1 MQEKGNKGIISKLSG
16 SFISTRNFLITKR
29 NVFQN
34 KITKRRER
42 ERELAQNTAENECIF
57 LRTLYEEDCII
68 AIVASLGVDTDEFE
82 ANDFKMN
89 DIFSNFYFI
98 YLSYYSYLSFSLP
111 LIHKFHS
118 LATEILHFQPL

>member
-1 MQEKGNKGIISKLSG
+1 MQAFRFLHFHKKFLNNQKICISK
-16 SFISTRNFLITKR
+16 
-29 NVFQN
+29 QN
-34 KITKRRER
+34 YEKARER
-42 ERELAQNTAENECIF
+42 ERELVQNTAENECIF

-89 DIFSNFYFI
+89 DIFSNFYSI
-98 YLSYYSYLSFSLP
+98 YLSYYSKLSFSLP

>member
-1 MQEKGNKGIISKLSG
+1 MYFKTKLRKGE
-16 SFISTRNFLITKR
+16 
-29 NVFQN
+29 
-34 KITKRRER
+34 RER
-42 ERELAQNTAENECIF
+42 ERELVQNTAENECIF

-118 LATEILHFQPL
+118 LAKYAHTRDSAFSATVAYAQAE